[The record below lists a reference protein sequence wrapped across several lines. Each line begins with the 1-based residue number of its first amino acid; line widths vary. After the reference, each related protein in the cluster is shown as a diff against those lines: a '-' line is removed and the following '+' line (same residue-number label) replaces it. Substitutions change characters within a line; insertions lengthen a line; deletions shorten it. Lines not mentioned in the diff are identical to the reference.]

1 MSGLSDSYQTGKM
14 IISFSPL
21 STLMKNKQ
29 TFYDLSEFEGDDLKG
44 GELKS
49 KEKKVFNRKKKTK
62 PYKR

>member
-1 MSGLSDSYQTGKM
+1 
-14 IISFSPL
+14 
-21 STLMKNKQ
+21 MKNKQ